1 MLKVLEGF
9 HHQAA
14 RRIIG
19 MKATHGV
26 GGEWEYPPVAAA
38 LEAAGK
44 YPIREYIRRCQVT
57 IAEKVACHLI
67 YELSDELDDEML
79 VPGHGK

>member
-1 MLKVLEGF
+1 MTGDMLKVLEGF

-44 YPIREYIRRCQVT
+44 YPIRGTLGGVR
-57 IAEKVACHLI
+57 L
-67 YELSDELDDEML
+67 
-79 VPGHGK
+79 P